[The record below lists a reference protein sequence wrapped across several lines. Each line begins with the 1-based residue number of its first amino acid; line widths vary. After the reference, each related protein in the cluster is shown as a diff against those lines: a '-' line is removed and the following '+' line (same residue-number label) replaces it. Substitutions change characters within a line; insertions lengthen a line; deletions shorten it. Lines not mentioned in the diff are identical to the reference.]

1 LAAAALGCLGAADL
15 AWAAS
20 DGKADMPELIK
31 QAMAAVRAD
40 Q

>member
-1 LAAAALGCLGAADL
+1 LAG
-15 AWAAS
+15 S

>member
-1 LAAAALGCLGAADL
+1 LAAAALGYLDAADL
-15 AWAAS
+15 AWTA
-20 DGKADMPELIK
+20 GKADMPELIK